1 MVAPAIRALDVLLPT
16 PSPADDNAW
25 YSLVYEN
32 KTGVVCDELPLI
44 GVPQWQNLI
53 NTPSCGGTV
62 TTPVGDGVAA
72 LPEQYKD
79 ALSASKLRD
88 YFEVGA
94 GRFGVAVCYG
104 TRLPSDWIAQAGPA
118 WVATPSDD
126 TATSEVP
133 SVQIGFSGFWSLL
146 MARLAVPASWTNT
159 TGVGATA
166 AYGPSTLRDI
176 ARSMLTDA
184 LTRGTLPLDVPAAAG
199 DSGTNVRNYLA
210 SDMAY
215 LGQRLQELTQVQ
227 NGPDICFAPY
237 FSAPGAI
244 RHQALIGNPYLTNTS
259 QPVVFDYGTNLISVI
274 PPVSAAGLATRSYA
288 KGSGTD
294 AGSLIWGYSADAT
307 LESAGWPML
316 ESVDSGHT
324 TVSTQAEID
333 GWALAN
339 QTQSGRAVKAW
350 AARVR
355 LDGAAPAGSY
365 APGQALIYNM
375 QGHFWIPDGLYTQ
388 RLLGISNGPDDS
400 SLAHILD
407 AS

>member
-1 MVAPAIRALDVLLPT
+1 MATPVIRALDVLPPVLN
-16 PSPADDNAW
+16 PADNNVW
-25 YSLVYEN
+25 YALVYEN
-32 KTGVVCDELPLI
+32 KTGAVVDDLPLI

-53 NTPSCGGTV
+53 NTPNCGGTV
-62 TTPVGDGVAA
+62 TTPVGDGVTP

-79 ALSASKLRD
+79 ALPVDKLRT

-126 TATSEVP
+126 TATSDVP

-146 MARLAVPASWTNT
+146 QARIMAPANWTNT
-159 TGVGATA
+159 TGIGAMA

-184 LTRGTLPLDVPAAAG
+184 LTRGTLPLDVPAALG
-199 DSGTNVRNYLA
+199 DSGTNVRNYPV
-210 SDMAY
+210 SDLAY

-227 NGPDICFAPY
+227 NGPDICFQPY
-237 FSAPGAI
+237 FSAPGTI
-244 RHQALIGNPYLTNTS
+244 RHQALIGNPYLTVTS
-259 QPVVFDYGTNLISVI
+259 QPMVFDYGANLISVI
-274 PPVSAAGLATRSYA
+274 PPASAAGMATRSYA
-288 KGSGTD
+288 KGAGTD
-294 AGSLIWGYSADAT
+294 AGSLVWGYSADAT
-307 LESAGWPML
+307 LENAGWPML
-316 ESVDSGHT
+316 ESVDGNHT
-324 TVSTQAEID
+324 TVITQTEID
-333 GWALAN
+333 GWAAAN
-339 QTQSGRAVKAW
+339 QAQNGRAVKAW

-365 APGQALIYNM
+365 APGQAVVYNM
-375 QGHFWIPDGLYTQ
+375 QGHFWIPDGLYSQ

>member
-1 MVAPAIRALDVLLPT
+1 MTLSAVRALDVLPPVLN
-16 PSPADDNAW
+16 PADDNIW
-25 YSLVYEN
+25 YALVYEN
-32 KTGVVCDELPLI
+32 KTGAVVDDLPLI

-53 NTPSCGGTV
+53 NTPNCGGTV
-62 TTPVGDGVAA
+62 TTPVGDGTS
-72 LPEQYKD
+72 D
-79 ALSASKLRD
+79 ALSADKLRT

-146 MARLAVPASWTNT
+146 QARIMVPSGASGIGAV
-159 TGVGATA
+159 A

-176 ARSMLTDA
+176 ARAMLTDT
-184 LTRGTLPLDVPAAAG
+184 LIRSTLPLDVPAALG
-199 DSGTNVRNYLA
+199 DSGANVRNYPAVDLA
-210 SDMAY
+210 Y
-215 LGQRLQELTQVQ
+215 FGQRLQELTQVQ
-227 NGPDICFAPY
+227 NGPDICFQPY
-237 FSAPGAI
+237 FSAPGTI
-244 RHQALIGNPYLTNTS
+244 RHQALIGNPYLTVTS
-259 QPVVFDYGTNLISVI
+259 QPMVFDYGANLISVI
-274 PPVSAAGLATRSYA
+274 PPVSAVGMATRSYA
-288 KGSGTD
+288 KGAGTD
-294 AGSLIWGYSADAT
+294 AGSLVWGYSADAT
-307 LESAGWPML
+307 LENAGWPLL
-316 ESVDSGHT
+316 ESVDSNHT
-324 TVSTQAEID
+324 TVTAQAEID
-333 GWALAN
+333 GWAAAN
-339 QTQSGRAVKAW
+339 QTQNGRAVKAW

-365 APGQALIYNM
+365 APGQAVMYNM
-375 QGHFWIPDGLYTQ
+375 QGHFWIPDGLYSQ

>member
-1 MVAPAIRALDVLLPT
+1 MTLSAVRALDVLPPVLN
-16 PSPADDNAW
+16 PADDNIW
-25 YSLVYEN
+25 YALVYEN
-32 KTGVVCDELPLI
+32 KTGAVVDDLPLI

-53 NTPSCGGTV
+53 NTPNCGGTV
-62 TTPVGDGVAA
+62 TTPVGDGTS
-72 LPEQYKD
+72 D
-79 ALSASKLRD
+79 ALSADKLRT

-146 MARLAVPASWTNT
+146 QARIMVPSGASGIGAV
-159 TGVGATA
+159 A

-176 ARSMLTDA
+176 ARAMLTDT
-184 LTRGTLPLDVPAAAG
+184 LIRSTLPLDVPAALG
-199 DSGTNVRNYLA
+199 DSGANVRNYPAVDLA
-210 SDMAY
+210 Y
-215 LGQRLQELTQVQ
+215 FGQRLQELTQVQ
-227 NGPDICFAPY
+227 NGPDICFQPY
-237 FSAPGAI
+237 FSAPGTI
-244 RHQALIGNPYLTNTS
+244 RHQALIGNPYLTVTS
-259 QPVVFDYGTNLISVI
+259 QPMVFDYGANLISVI
-274 PPVSAAGLATRSYA
+274 PPVSAVGMATRSYA
-288 KGSGTD
+288 KGAGTD
-294 AGSLIWGYSADAT
+294 AGSLVWGYSADAT
-307 LESAGWPML
+307 LENAGWPLL
-316 ESVDSGHT
+316 ESVDSNHT
-324 TVSTQAEID
+324 TVTAQAEID
-333 GWALAN
+333 GWAVAN
-339 QTQSGRAVKAW
+339 QTQNGRAVKAW

-365 APGQALIYNM
+365 APGQAVVYNM
-375 QGHFWIPDGLYTQ
+375 QGHFWIPDGLYSQ

>member
-1 MVAPAIRALDVLLPT
+1 MTLSAVRALDVLPPVLN
-16 PSPADDNAW
+16 PADDNIW
-25 YSLVYEN
+25 YALVYEN
-32 KTGVVCDELPLI
+32 KTGAVVDDLPLI

-53 NTPSCGGTV
+53 NTPNCGGTV
-62 TTPVGDGVAA
+62 TTPVGDGAS
-72 LPEQYKD
+72 D
-79 ALSASKLRD
+79 ALSADKLRT

-146 MARLAVPASWTNT
+146 QARIMVPSGASGIGAV
-159 TGVGATA
+159 A

-176 ARSMLTDA
+176 ARAMLTDT
-184 LTRGTLPLDVPAAAG
+184 LTRSTLPLDVPAALG
-199 DSGTNVRNYLA
+199 DSGINVRNYPAVDLA
-210 SDMAY
+210 Y
-215 LGQRLQELTQVQ
+215 FGQRLQELTQVQ
-227 NGPDICFAPY
+227 NGPDICFQPY
-237 FSAPGAI
+237 FSAPGTI
-244 RHQALIGNPYLTNTS
+244 RHQALIGNPYLTVTS
-259 QPVVFDYGTNLISVI
+259 QPMVFDYGANLISVI
-274 PPVSAAGLATRSYA
+274 PPVSAVGMATRSYA
-288 KGSGTD
+288 KGAGTD
-294 AGSLIWGYSADAT
+294 AGSLVWGYSADAT
-307 LESAGWPML
+307 LENAGWPLL
-316 ESVDSGHT
+316 ESVDSNHT
-324 TVSTQAEID
+324 TVTAQAEID
-333 GWALAN
+333 GWAAAN
-339 QTQSGRAVKAW
+339 QTQNGRAVKAW

-365 APGQALIYNM
+365 APGQAVMYNM
-375 QGHFWIPDGLYTQ
+375 QGHFWIPDGLYSQ

>member
-1 MVAPAIRALDVLLPT
+1 MTLSAVRALDVLPPVLN
-16 PSPADDNAW
+16 PADDNIW
-25 YSLVYEN
+25 YALVYEN
-32 KTGVVCDELPLI
+32 KTGAVVDDLPLI

-53 NTPSCGGTV
+53 NTPNCGGTV
-62 TTPVGDGVAA
+62 TTPVGDGAS
-72 LPEQYKD
+72 D
-79 ALSASKLRD
+79 ALSADKLRT

-146 MARLAVPASWTNT
+146 QARIMVPSGASGIGAV
-159 TGVGATA
+159 A

-176 ARSMLTDA
+176 ARAMLTDT
-184 LTRGTLPLDVPAAAG
+184 LIRSTLPLDVPAALG
-199 DSGTNVRNYLA
+199 DSGINVRNYPAVDLA
-210 SDMAY
+210 Y
-215 LGQRLQELTQVQ
+215 FGQRLQELTQVQ
-227 NGPDICFAPY
+227 NGPDICFQPY
-237 FSAPGAI
+237 FSAPGTI
-244 RHQALIGNPYLTNTS
+244 RHQALIGNPYLTVTS
-259 QPVVFDYGTNLISVI
+259 QPMVFDYGANLISVI
-274 PPVSAAGLATRSYA
+274 PPVSAVGMATRSYA
-288 KGSGTD
+288 KGAGTD
-294 AGSLIWGYSADAT
+294 AGSLVWGYSADAT
-307 LESAGWPML
+307 LENAGWPLL
-316 ESVDSGHT
+316 ESVDSNHT
-324 TVSTQAEID
+324 TVTAQAEID
-333 GWALAN
+333 GWAAAN
-339 QTQSGRAVKAW
+339 QTQNGRAVKAW

-365 APGQALIYNM
+365 APGQAVVYNM
-375 QGHFWIPDGLYTQ
+375 QGHFWIPDGLYSQ